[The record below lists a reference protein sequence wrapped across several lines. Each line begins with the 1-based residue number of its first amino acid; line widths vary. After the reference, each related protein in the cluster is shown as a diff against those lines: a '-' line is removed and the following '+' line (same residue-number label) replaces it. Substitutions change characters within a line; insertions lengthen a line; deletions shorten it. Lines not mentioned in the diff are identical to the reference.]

1 MLFISKENV
10 KRLQGV
16 RDLCVRKHTV
26 SGSDKQA
33 QRRMSFE
40 SSLQSITNTYSRRT
54 KKEESAEAT
63 IHKGIRRLQ
72 QLIRLIEKYTFE
84 DSREG

>member
-40 SSLQSITNTYSRRT
+40 SSLQSITNTYRT